1 MRINKLLLLLWLLV
15 LTTIGAEADMIK
27 GKVIDTQSGT
37 PLSDVSVEAVV
48 HTGSFTITQNSVTD
62 SLGQFSIDFFVT
74 GHASLSFSFLG
85 YKTVHK
91 AQYVFSRD
99 EGNDTIDLGTIG
111 MKPTATIL
119 KTIEVTGHLPRIT
132 MNGDTIVFNPE
143 AYKLEDNARII
154 DLLRKLP
161 GVTMRDD
168 GSFYWNGSPSSCC
181 STAKT
186 SSEEVHCSHNCQPR
200 LRKSLSSM
208 TAGTSSHDIP
218 A

>member
-62 SLGQFSIDFFVT
+62 SLGRFSIDFFVT

-154 DLLRKLP
+154 DLLRKSAW
-161 GVTMRDD
+161 RDD
-168 GSFYWNGSPSSCC
+168 ARRWLVLLEWEAHQVAAQRQRHLRRRC
-181 STAKT
+181 TAHT
-186 SSEEVHCSHNCQPR
+186 
-200 LRKSLSSM
+200 
-208 TAGTSSHDIP
+208 TASRGC
-218 A
+218 AKA

>member
-15 LTTIGAEADMIK
+15 LTTIGAKADIIK

-62 SLGQFSIDFFVT
+62 SLGRFSIDFFVT

-91 AQYVFSRD
+91 AQYVFSRV

-154 DLLRKLP
+154 DLLKAAR
-161 GVTMRDD
+161 RDD
-168 GSFYWNGSPSSCC
+168 ARRWLVLLERETHQTAAQRQRHLRRRCAAHTATRRGC
-181 STAKT
+181 AKT
-186 SSEEVHCSHNCQPR
+186 
-200 LRKSLSSM
+200 
-208 TAGTSSHDIP
+208 
-218 A
+218 